1 MSPYKKKRKQKKF
14 QREYKWA
21 IRHGTKFVNPFKGM
35 EAIGKEKIKRK
46 STMLPVASRNGR
58 KKGTW
63 LREPPKHTRPPKRTG
78 GVKRKSSFRGGV

>member
-35 EAIGKEKIKRK
+35 QAIGKEKIKRK
-46 STMLPVASRNGR
+46 PRMIPLASRNGR
-58 KKGTW
+58 KPGTFVGK
-63 LREPPKHTRPPKRTG
+63 PPTHTRPPR
-78 GVKRKSSFRGGV
+78 RKSSFRR